1 MGIILIVVGSV
12 VTYVSY
18 DEIQE
23 IQGYNS
29 FGLPMD
35 EFLREFSPELRGQYI
50 LAHYVVLIGSILLL
64 TGVILLYLGIF
75 SIKPLKTQA
84 PVAAQM
90 SEMKKIH
97 KPLTEDPLKV
107 LQLRYA
113 KGEITREEFLV
124 MKNDIEGD
132 HG

>member
-1 MGIILIVVGSV
+1 MGVILVIVGSV

-18 DEIQE
+18 DEIQK

-75 SIKPLKTQA
+75 SLKPLKSQV
-84 PVAAQM
+84 PLPAQRN
-90 SEMKKIH
+90 EKKKAYKIS
-97 KPLTEDPLKV
+97 TEDPLKV

-124 MKNDIEGD
+124 MKNDIRGG